1 MSRTTNSSAPGTI
14 KVTVLDEPFRIAS
27 EAEPE
32 YTREVAAHVDRT
44 LRALRDSA
52 PTLEPFP
59 TAVLGAMEITDDLLR
74 GRAEREAL
82 TADLCSRIERLE
94 ALIDGALEGGAPDNG
109 SGKSRRSRKETSAR

>member
-1 MSRTTNSSAPGTI
+1 MTDPASTGTI

-59 TAVLGAMEITDDLLR
+59 TAVLGAMEITDNLLR
-74 GRAEREAL
+74 ARTEGAALVADVSGQVER
-82 TADLCSRIERLE
+82 IE
-94 ALIDGALEGGAPDNG
+94 ALITAVLEREPDLREE
-109 SGKSRRSRKETSAR
+109 SGRKAGKRSRKEMSTR

>member
-1 MSRTTNSSAPGTI
+1 MTDTASTGTI

-59 TAVLGAMEITDDLLR
+59 TAVLGAMEITDNLLR
-74 GRAEREAL
+74 ARTEGAALVADVSGQVER
-82 TADLCSRIERLE
+82 IE
-94 ALIDGALEGGAPDNG
+94 ALIVAVLEREPDLREE
-109 SGKSRRSRKETSAR
+109 SGRRAGKRSRKEMSTR